1 MVAAVSSSSF
11 KPDTLARG
19 MGKPAEHLRRNS
31 LAP

>member
-1 MVAAVSSSSF
+1 MVAAITTPF
-11 KPDTLARG
+11 KADTLARG

>member
-1 MVAAVSSSSF
+1 MVAAVSSSF